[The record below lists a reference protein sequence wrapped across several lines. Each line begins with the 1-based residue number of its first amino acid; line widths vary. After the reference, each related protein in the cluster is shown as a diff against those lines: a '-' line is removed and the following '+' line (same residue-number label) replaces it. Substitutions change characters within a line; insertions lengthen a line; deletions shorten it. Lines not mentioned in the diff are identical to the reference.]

1 VFHFNKKRDH
11 AARRIIL
18 KAQTGVSLHER
29 FTRFM
34 KQRSSEEATLP
45 KQTEPTLPAPSRSS
59 DKNRR
64 LALDLERRHN
74 DIETAGSR
82 AAHGR
87 IEMRQR
93 ERSGDK
99 SMSSRLG
106 SRAGERRSRSPVER
120 NGRGK
125 GWQSVTNGSGGV
137 KDRLG
142 NGSMGTGVKDRLG
155 KKSVKDRL
163 DLPVQTISD
172 RLGSKPMSE
181 RIELDKKPRIEYQ
194 YNSPPKSRG
203 NKFESKGNFNTKSAT
218 GERSFNRGP
227 VPDQDTLDKE
237 MDDYMKKSKHGLD
250 SMLDDYMKAAPKNSS
265 KASQAAAS
273 SAPVAT
279 IKTDTTA

>member
-1 VFHFNKKRDH
+1 MPL
-11 AARRIIL
+11 ARIIL

-34 KQRSSEEATLP
+34 KQRSSEEAALSKHTD
-45 KQTEPTLPAPSRSS
+45 PTPPPSRSS

-74 DIETAGSR
+74 DIETVGSR
-82 AAHGR
+82 MSAHGR

-93 ERSGDK
+93 ERSGENK

-142 NGSMGTGVKDRLG
+142 NGSATGSAATGVKDRLG

-194 YNSPPKSRG
+194 YNSPPKSRA
-203 NKFESKGNFNTKSAT
+203 NKFEPKGNFNNKSAN

-237 MDDYMKKSKHGLD
+237 MDDYMKKSKQGLD

-265 KASQAAAS
+265 KAAEAADS
-273 SAPVAT
+273 SAPVT
-279 IKTDTTA
+279 TTETDTTA